1 MEAARTCTAE
11 RSSNMRTLPI
21 VLAAAGAISLLA
33 AAAPAKAD
41 WDDHGRS
48 GWRDRDW
55 RTEEWRGHTKTSGAR
70 HPPLRRGALTRTA
83 RVSPP
88 PRPPPPPARPP
99 PPPT

>member
-1 MEAARTCTAE
+1 
-11 RSSNMRTLPI
+11 MRTLPI

-55 RTEEWRGHTKTSGAR
+55 RTEEWREHHHAWSPGYSWRPGYYGYGYGYA
-70 HPPLRRGALTRTA
+70 PPIVRY
-83 RVSPP
+83 
-88 PRPPPPPARPP
+88 RPPVVRYGYAPRIVVVPRY
-99 PPPT
+99 

>member
-1 MEAARTCTAE
+1 
-11 RSSNMRTLPI
+11 MRTLPI

-55 RTEEWRGHTKTSGAR
+55 RTEDWREHHHARWPGHYSWRPGYYSYGYGYA
-70 HPPLRRGALTRTA
+70 PPIVRY
-83 RVSPP
+83 
-88 PRPPPPPARPP
+88 RPPVVRYGYAPRVVVVPRY
-99 PPPT
+99 